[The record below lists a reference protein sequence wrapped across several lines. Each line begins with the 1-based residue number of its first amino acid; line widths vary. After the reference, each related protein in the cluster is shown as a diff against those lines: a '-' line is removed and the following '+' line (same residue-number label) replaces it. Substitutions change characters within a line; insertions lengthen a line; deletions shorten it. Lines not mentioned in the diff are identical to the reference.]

1 MSCHDLVAHLVLVL
15 IFTCSD
21 VPQSIYSLTEEHL
34 DCFCV
39 LAIIIKASIN
49 THVPMRR
56 LLCEHKFSTLLGKFQ
71 GMRLQD

>member
-15 IFTCSD
+15 ITCSD
-21 VPQSIYSLTEEHL
+21 VSQSIYSLTEGHL
-34 DCFCV
+34 DCFRI

-49 THVPMRR
+49 THVSMRK
-56 LLCEHKFSTLLGKFQ
+56 LLCGHKFSTLLGKFQ